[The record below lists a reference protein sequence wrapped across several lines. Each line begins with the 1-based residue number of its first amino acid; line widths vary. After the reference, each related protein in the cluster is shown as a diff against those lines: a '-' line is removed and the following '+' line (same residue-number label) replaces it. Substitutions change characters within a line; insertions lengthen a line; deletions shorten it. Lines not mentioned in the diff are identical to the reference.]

1 MLPVNLRIDRE
12 GKIFVYLRKAKTVVE
27 METEL
32 ILDVDHAGRW
42 MRGIEMLGSVD
53 FDLATAVKPFNPR
66 RPLESDKVG
75 VTYDP
80 EANAAF
86 FYLSMK
92 GPAARIR
99 KDDPKFKYSHSITPM
114 ARIGLDEQGGLVWV
128 SFLPEVGNGNP
139 ADFLARVDAPVDN
152 TTNGQNEK

>member
-1 MLPVNLRIDRE
+1 MLPVNLRIDRDR
-12 GKIFVYLRKAKTVVE
+12 KILVYLRKAETAVE

-42 MRGIEMLGSVD
+42 MRGIEMLESVD
-53 FDLATAVKPFNPR
+53 FDLATAVKPFKPR

-92 GPAARIR
+92 GPAAGIC

-114 ARIGLDEQGGLVWV
+114 GALV
-128 SFLPEVGNGNP
+128 
-139 ADFLARVDAPVDN
+139 
-152 TTNGQNEK
+152 

>member
-1 MLPVNLRIDRE
+1 
-12 GKIFVYLRKAKTVVE
+12 
-27 METEL
+27 
-32 ILDVDHAGRW
+32 
-42 MRGIEMLGSVD
+42 
-53 FDLATAVKPFNPR
+53 
-66 RPLESDKVG
+66 
-75 VTYDP
+75 
-80 EANAAF
+80 
-86 FYLSMK
+86 MK

-139 ADFLARVDAPVDN
+139 ADFLARVDAPVEN